1 MELTKKALE
10 DVKFRTR
17 GRWYSAEQVDDFL
30 EELAVSAD
38 EAEREWKML
47 TAKVRDL
54 GEQVENLREE
64 NVRLWK
70 QTQELKKEI
79 HSAPKREPT
88 DDLRKERA
96 QLIEDIKALKKFR
109 QSFQEAVE
117 RDAASLSEQL
127 KEMESYKLL

>member
-17 GRWYSAEQVDDFL
+17 GRWYSAEQVDEFL
-30 EELAVSAD
+30 EELAVAAD
-38 EAEREWKML
+38 EAEREWKTL
-47 TAKVRDL
+47 TVKVREL

-70 QTQELKKEI
+70 QTQELKKSI
-79 HSAPKREPT
+79 CTPKETPA
-88 DDLRKERA
+88 DELEQERDR
-96 QLIEDIKALKKFR
+96 LIEDIKALKKFR
-109 QSFQEAVE
+109 SSFQQAVE

-127 KEMESYKLL
+127 KAMESYKLL